1 MPLPMCTIFIILE
14 GESVEYTQPIVDG
27 GLSLMA
33 ELWIMFL
40 YIAKFC
46 DSLKLAGIIEQLKKI
61 RTHHPMRKES
71 FATDRFSSA
80 CPGSSREKTG
90 KVYKVQ
96 IVCWM
101 ESNELI

>member
-46 DSLKLAGIIEQLKKI
+46 DSLKLAGIIEQLKKNQN
-61 RTHHPMRKES
+61 PS
-71 FATDRFSSA
+71 
-80 CPGSSREKTG
+80 
-90 KVYKVQ
+90 
-96 IVCWM
+96 
-101 ESNELI
+101 SNEKREFCN